1 MISVGLPLVLS
12 FEHTWGIVMAEHR
25 IRIQVAEFGPQL
37 AQKRK
42 LHITFKEFWPK
53 SSKALKSKHTADL
66 TISVYSYTGEIS

>member
-42 LHITFKEFWPK
+42 LHITFKEF
-53 SSKALKSKHTADL
+53 
-66 TISVYSYTGEIS
+66 